1 MAGLNAKEDDV
12 QGLFFVRSERE
23 RETSQ
28 YEENVGRGA
37 GG

>member
-1 MAGLNAKEDDV
+1 MAGLNAKEEDV
-12 QGLFFVRSERE
+12 QSLFFCHKRK

-37 GG
+37 GV